1 MNIMKKGI
9 LSKEIKNMGKVLL
22 EKSTKNVN
30 NNLNKY
36 LYYELNNF
44 QTDDLKIDTF

>member
-1 MNIMKKGI
+1 M
-9 LSKEIKNMGKVLL
+9 EKVLL
-22 EKSTKNVN
+22 EKHKNVN

-44 QTDDLKIDTF
+44 QTDDPKIDTF